1 MPNEKDYYEPELTR
15 TVFKSSLSEIPE
27 SFDVRS
33 AWPECASVTGHIRDQ
48 SSCGS
53 CWAFAST
60 ESFNDRYCIS
70 HKGKF
75 NNLLSTEDTVSCC
88 NGLQCAFSQ
97 GCNGGQPS
105 GNYF

>member
-15 TVFKSSLSEIPE
+15 TVFKSSSSEIPE

-105 GNYF
+105 GNY